1 MDKENNWGI
10 PILSGD
16 NHDSWFRRY
25 KVKLT
30 GKGVFYVVEQTVS
43 EACRIASVDS
53 LTKGVENL
61 DLKQEQNSSTS
72 RTEGIMNL
80 EKREKY
86 LRDEATAIDYLFK
99 SLSLD
104 DQALYDEHDTAYDLW
119 LYLKKKYQ
127 QTDPTTANEYMTL
140 IQTFTIGDMSIINA
154 WDKLKDFRRKLCA
167 ADPEAK
173 DTYRDRALLLILIR
187 ALPKDFTSTIDTLD
201 AQPDLSVEEKLK
213 RLQTKESRLVN
224 ESKQDQAFVGF
235 TRNSESKPY
244 MNRTRLQASEGD
256 ESGYTPECYIC
267 DRRHF
272 VKACP
277 FMEVARL
284 AVQDYIRQEKL
295 MKKHNLKP
303 LPNSKN
309 PSRPSSLPKHRKRTD
324 LKKSRAYEALSQSNS
339 DTEASLTSD
348 ESDECEHA
356 QISRALISKVTPSTW
371 VAKTNPSKDHNGGR
385 WKAIC

>member
-10 PILSGD
+10 PILSGN
-16 NHDSWFRRY
+16 NHDSWFCRY

-43 EACRIASVDS
+43 EACQIASVDS
-53 LTKGVENL
+53 LTKGVEKL

-72 RTEGIMNL
+72 RTEGLVNL
-80 EKREKY
+80 EKKEKY
-86 LRDEATAIDYLFK
+86 LRDEATAIDFLFK

-104 DQALYDEHDTAYDLW
+104 DQALNDEYDTAYDLW
-119 LYLKKKYQ
+119 FYVNKTYQ

-140 IQTFTIGDMSIINA
+140 IQKFTIGDMSIINA
-154 WDKLKDFRRKLCA
+154 WDKLKDLRRKLCT

-173 DTYRDRALLLILIR
+173 DTYRDRVLLLILIR

-213 RLQTKESRLVN
+213 RLQIKESRLVN

-324 LKKSRAYEALSQSNS
+324 LKKSKAYEALSQSNS
-339 DTEASLTSD
+339 DTEASLTTD
-348 ESDECEHA
+348 ESDE
-356 QISRALISKVTPSTW
+356 
-371 VAKTNPSKDHNGGR
+371 
-385 WKAIC
+385 